1 MTSWLIKVP
10 AILTL
15 GLLLNCTAAVA
26 IDCSTV
32 QYLKNKSPGTQ
43 ILSNGCIGMQTLSVG
58 SELELAA
65 GARLWLKSVYNA
77 TTNQQLICQNR
88 SSIPVRINI
97 ENLANPWIKVANI
110 ENCQQWVNNRLN
122 CSIADGQKFFCVSS
136 IIKRPTYS
144 SSKPERTTS
153 VQMRAIAIGKPE
165 NIAKA
170 ETYID
175 IAVLNMQPE
184 INLCRNLL
192 NSQAPVELI
201 WNVKLTGE
209 VDDVSILSEGNYELS
224 SCIRDIVMSYKYPKP
239 KETLTFVY
247 KF

>member
-1 MTSWLIKVP
+1 MNSWFKKIQV
-10 AILTL
+10 IVTL
-15 GLLLNCTAAVA
+15 GLLFNGTAAMA

-43 ILSNGCIGMQTLSVG
+43 VLSNDCIGMQTLSIG

-88 SSIPVRINI
+88 SVVPVRINI
-97 ENLANPWIKVANI
+97 VNLTNPWIKVANVGH
-110 ENCQQWVNNRLN
+110 CQQWVNNRLN
-122 CSIADGQKFFCVSS
+122 CSVANGQKFFCVSS
-136 IIKRPTYS
+136 IIKKPRYTAA
-144 SSKPERTTS
+144 KPERTTS
-153 VQMRAIAIGKPE
+153 VQMRAISISKPE

-170 ETYID
+170 ESYID
-175 IAVLNMQPE
+175 TAVHNMQAE

-192 NSQAPVELI
+192 NSQEPVELI

-224 SCIRDIVMSYKYPKP
+224 SCIRDVVLSYKYPKP
-239 KETLTFVY
+239 KEMLTFVY